1 MTEPSSAEAEI
12 KDFGDSPPPD
22 ENTDNSE
29 APVFEH
35 DKLEDFNSRDNEGW
49 PDLDPEGGNFEH
61 VAFPPQ
67 PDEGVS

>member
-1 MTEPSSAEAEI
+1 MPEPAPIEH
-12 KDFGDSPPPD
+12 FGDKPPPD
-22 ENTDNSE
+22 EDTDNSE

-35 DKLEDFNSRDNEGW
+35 DKLEDFNPRDHEGW

-67 PDEGVS
+67 LDEGVS